1 MNLVVHPS
9 ALSGRLTAPPSKSH
23 VQRLV
28 AAALL
33 AEGESWIRNP
43 SDAADCLSLI
53 HI

>member
-23 VQRLV
+23 MQRLV

-33 AEGESWIRNP
+33 AP
-43 SDAADCLSLI
+43 
-53 HI
+53 